1 MSSAVGHGWHAGQG
15 FSVDL
20 ELEQDDLDLVL
31 QAYVGGHLVDHVVG
45 TFLRSEHGIPA
56 IASSLLQIVSQRKRV
71 GKSVEPKMESNFF
84 KAIASLNKGQVSSI
98 THVTF
103 F

>member
-45 TFLRSEHGIPA
+45 TFLKSEHGIPA
-56 IASSLLQIVSQRKRV
+56 IASSLLQFVFQRKRD
-71 GKSVEPKMESNFF
+71 GKIVEPKRELIFLRS
-84 KAIASLNKGQVSSI
+84 
-98 THVTF
+98 
-103 F
+103 

>member
-56 IASSLLQIVSQRKRV
+56 IASSA
-71 GKSVEPKMESNFF
+71 SNCFSEKKGWKKCRAKNGIKFF
-84 KAIASLNKGQVSSI
+84 
-98 THVTF
+98 
-103 F
+103 

>member
-45 TFLRSEHGIPA
+45 TFLRSEHGIPT
-56 IASSLLQIVSQRKRV
+56 IASSLLPEKR
-71 GKSVEPKMESNFF
+71 GWKKCQAKNGINFF
-84 KAIASLNKGQVSSI
+84 LRR
-98 THVTF
+98 
-103 F
+103 

>member
-1 MSSAVGHGWHAGQG
+1 MCHAVVQGLHAGQG

-45 TFLRSEHGIPA
+45 TFLRSEHRIPA
-56 IASSLLQIVSQRKRV
+56 IASSLLQNVFQRIWV
-71 GKSVEPKMESNFF
+71 LKSVEPKMESNFF
-84 KAIASLNKGQVSSI
+84 KAIASLTKVKFPLL
-98 THVTF
+98 VTF

>member
-20 ELEQDDLDLVL
+20 ELEQDDLVL

-84 KAIASLNKGQVSSI
+84 KAIASLTKVKFPLL
-98 THVTF
+98 VTF